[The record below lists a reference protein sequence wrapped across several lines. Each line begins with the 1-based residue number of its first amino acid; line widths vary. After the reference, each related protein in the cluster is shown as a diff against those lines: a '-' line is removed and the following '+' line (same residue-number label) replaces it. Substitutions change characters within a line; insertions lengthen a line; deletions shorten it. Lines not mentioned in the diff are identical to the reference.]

1 MLLIVILL
9 VGTLSLGAFAVV
21 AAKWA
26 VPAVRQLAGELRDND
41 DPVVRS
47 RAAWWLG
54 EHEDRDGVSQC
65 IDGLQDESADVRL
78 VSAWALGEIKD
89 RSAIAPLI
97 EVLED
102 DSDVLVREMAALA
115 LGEIED
121 PRAVDPLMAAFEHD
135 RELRGAVVWAL
146 GEIENRGSRSAADAR
161 LAAFDEWGRRPWRN
175 DEVWT
180 GDLDE
185 SYPDSRNVGAILN
198 QLQSDDSD
206 TRRDAALDLGYLGV
220 RRHYHTE
227 SEVERV
233 VDALI
238 VTLRDP
244 VPEVRAAAVWSLDE
258 INPSRSAG
266 YRVEHGFK
274 LRLRGIKDFFGA
286 L

>member
-1 MLLIVILL
+1 MLL
-9 VGTLSLGAFAVV
+9 VGTLSLGAVAIV

-26 VPAVRQLAGELRDND
+26 VPAVKLLAGELRHSD

-54 EHEDRDGVSQC
+54 EHEDRDGVDLC
-65 IDGLQDESADVRL
+65 IDGLRDRSADVRL

-89 RSAIAPLI
+89 RSAIEPLI
-97 EVLED
+97 KVLED
-102 DSDVLVREMAALA
+102 DPDVLVREMAALA

-121 PRAVDPLMAAFEHD
+121 PSAVEPLATAFERD
-135 RELRGAVVWAL
+135 RELRGAVLWAL
-146 GEIENRGSRSAADAR
+146 GEIENSGSRKAAGAR
-161 LAAFDEWGRRPWRN
+161 TAAFEELGKWPWRN
-175 DEVWT
+175 EEVWT
-180 GDLDE
+180 GELDKRH
-185 SYPDSRNVGAILN
+185 PNTRNVGAILKK
-198 QLQSDDSD
+198 LQGDYAD

-220 RRHYHTE
+220 RGHYDSE

-238 VTLRDP
+238 ETLRDP

-266 YRVEHGFK
+266 FRIEHGFK
-274 LRLRGIKDFFGA
+274 SRLSGIKDFFGA